1 MEYKSRDLF
10 GDFQQLLTLIERV
23 EIISVPMFL
32 LIPHEPW
39 NGKKDALSLIH
50 ILTAD
55 RQVTPKLWEVKKV
68 YQYITLEPN
77 AENSIGV
84 RNRYACLLYT
94 SCL

>member
-39 NGKKDALSLIH
+39 NGKKDARKEHQNDVS
-50 ILTAD
+50 
-55 RQVTPKLWEVKKV
+55 PFN
-68 YQYITLEPN
+68 P
-77 AENSIGV
+77 S
-84 RNRYACLLYT
+84 
-94 SCL
+94 

>member
-39 NGKKDALSLIH
+39 NGRED
-50 ILTAD
+50 T
-55 RQVTPKLWEVKKV
+55 VK
-68 YQYITLEPN
+68 
-77 AENSIGV
+77 SIRMNV
-84 RNRYACLLYT
+84 SPFNP
-94 SCL
+94 S

>member
-39 NGKKDALSLIH
+39 NGKKDA
-50 ILTAD
+50 
-55 RQVTPKLWEVKKV
+55 RK
-68 YQYITLEPN
+68 
-77 AENSIGV
+77 SIRMNV
-84 RNRYACLLYT
+84 SPFNP
-94 SCL
+94 S

>member
-39 NGKKDALSLIH
+39 NSKKDA
-50 ILTAD
+50 
-55 RQVTPKLWEVKKV
+55 RKE
-68 YQYITLEPN
+68 YQNECQ
-77 AENSIGV
+77 SF
-84 RNRYACLLYT
+84 
-94 SCL
+94 